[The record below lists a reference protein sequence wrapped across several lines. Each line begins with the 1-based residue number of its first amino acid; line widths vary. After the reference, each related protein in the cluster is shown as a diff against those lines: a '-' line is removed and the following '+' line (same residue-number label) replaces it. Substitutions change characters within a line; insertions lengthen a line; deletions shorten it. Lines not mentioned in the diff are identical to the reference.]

1 MTHKRPRDG
10 LTARGAACEQA
21 TEYADEPGQDRRKD
35 PLDGVGRHFVDIGN
49 DDAHDAGDETDAEQ
63 VQNADGDRASGT
75 IANEPSVQVPQLEV
89 AVVLAHDQLG
99 LVQGRTT
106 SAREP
111 SARSMSILPPL
122 LLTSR

>member
-1 MTHKRPRDG
+1 
-10 LTARGAACEQA
+10 
-21 TEYADEPGQDRRKD
+21 
-35 PLDGVGRHFVDIGN
+35 
-49 DDAHDAGDETDAEQ
+49 
-63 VQNADGDRASGT
+63 
-75 IANEPSVQVPQLEV
+75 VQVPQLEV
-89 AVVLAHDQLG
+89 AVALAHDQLG